1 MQEVEN
7 FARFYAAMKA
17 MPGIGDRD
25 EYKRSIVAQ
34 YTDNRTESLREM
46 TRKEYGECC
55 ADMERMSGIAERRR
69 KERSACLKLMQ
80 RMGID
85 TTDWT
90 RVNEFCRNPRIAG
103 RDFARIDVDGLAVLQ
118 RKLRAMMRKGVGA
131 ATEPK
136 AAAEQAKKVVVY
148 QLTTKGEA

>member
-1 MQEVEN
+1 
-7 FARFYAAMKA
+7 
-17 MPGIGDRD
+17 
-25 EYKRSIVAQ
+25 
-34 YTDNRTESLREM
+34 
-46 TRKEYGECC
+46 
-55 ADMERMSGIAERRR
+55 
-69 KERSACLKLMQ
+69 MQ

-103 RDFARIDVDGLAVLQ
+103 RDFARIDVDGLVALQ

-131 ATEPK
+131 ATDPK
-136 AAAEQAKKVVVY
+136 AAAEQAKKIVVY

>member
-17 MPGIGDRD
+17 MPGIGDRE
-25 EYKRSIVAQ
+25 EYKRTVVAQ
-34 YTDNRTESLREM
+34 YTGNRTESLREM
-46 TRKEYGECC
+46 TRKEYNECC
-55 ADMERMSGIAERRR
+55 EDMERITGLAERRR

-90 RVNEFCRNPRIAG
+90 RVNNFCRSPRIAG
-103 RDFARIDVDGLAVLQ
+103 RDFAKIDVAGLEKLQ
-118 RKLRAMMRKGVGA
+118 RKLRAIMGKPASQPSGEG
-131 ATEPK
+131 TEQTK
-136 AAAEQAKKVVVY
+136 MTVY
-148 QLTTKGEA
+148 NITTKGEA